1 VTAVTTFIS
10 VVAVVLIFEVCC
22 QVDIARAKEVRRLDR
37 ETWALICLVSLPLG
51 CILYLA
57 LGRKWRARGSAPAR
71 RSPMWRA
78 S

>member
-1 VTAVTTFIS
+1 MTAVITFIS

-57 LGRKWRARGSAPAR
+57 LGRKWKGRGSAPAP

>member
-1 VTAVTTFIS
+1 MTAVITVIS
-10 VVAVVLIFEVCC
+10 VVAVVLIFEVGC
-22 QVDIARAKEVRRLDR
+22 QVDIARAKEVRRLDG

-57 LGRKWRARGSAPAR
+57 LGRNWKGRGSAAAP
-71 RSPMWRA
+71 RSPMSRA

>member
-1 VTAVTTFIS
+1 MTAVITFIS
-10 VVAVVLIFEVCC
+10 VVAVVLVFEVCC

-37 ETWALICLVSLPLG
+37 ETWAVICLVTLPLG

-57 LGRKWRARGSAPAR
+57 LGRKWRARGSAAALR
-71 RSPMWRA
+71 FPMWPA

>member
-1 VTAVTTFIS
+1 MTAVITVI
-10 VVAVVLIFEVCC
+10 AIVLSFEVCC
-22 QVDIARAKEVRRLDR
+22 LIDIARAKEVRRLDR

-57 LGRKWRARGSAPAR
+57 LGRKWPARGSAPAPR
-71 RSPMWRA
+71 APMWRA